1 MSRNWVNLGRAVTPR
16 QTVHPVL
23 SLVLI
28 FPFIAVAQQAGA
40 ATLVADAR
48 QPSNAADELLHFD
61 NTASGLSPSEVLA
74 AGNLGKDQATA
85 DEALARQLAEQG
97 SLLVP
102 SGMSQVHQANEVAVE
117 PAPRTV
123 PKVVLFGL
131 TAFGTILV
139 VSGASLV
146 VRWLGRAS
154 AEAQQPPPMVFDL
167 PRS

>member
-1 MSRNWVNLGRAVTPR
+1 MNRNWVKLGRAAILHR
-16 QTVHPVL
+16 ASSSFL

-28 FPFIAVAQQAGA
+28 LPFIAVGHRARA

-48 QPSNAADELLHFD
+48 HSSSAGDELLSFD
-61 NTASGLSPSEVLA
+61 KTASGLSPSEVLA
-74 AGNLGKDQATA
+74 AGTLGKDQTTA
-85 DEALARQLAEQG
+85 DEALSRQLAEQG

-102 SGMSQVHQANEVAVE
+102 SSPAQVHQANTPSLE
-117 PAPRTV
+117 PAQRTV
-123 PKVVLFGL
+123 PKFVLYGL

-154 AEAQQPPPMVFDL
+154 TEAQQPPPMLFNL